1 MADSEFNPSLVPDK
15 LPTSSEP
22 RLDQC
27 PTGECIRG
35 RFKNGGVM
43 IFLFRRSFSCEEA
56 LVCASS
62 SWVFF

>member
-35 RFKNGGVM
+35 RFKKWGCNDLPFQKEL
-43 IFLFRRSFSCEEA
+43 FL
-56 LVCASS
+56 
-62 SWVFF
+62 